1 MEENRYSIKE
11 IKVTAMVYASRH
23 TIVDHVRATGK
34 LPDVIPMLGFPVAM
48 KVLIGRRGTDPDLT
62 EDEKMVYDAILR
74 ERRLPGGGVILLEG
88 RGRKPDPTDTE
99 KINVPEKEN
108 KIDRKDKK
116 HAK

>member
-11 IKVTAMVYASRH
+11 IKVTAMVYASRQ
-23 TIVDHVRATGK
+23 TLVDHIRATGK
-34 LPDVIPMLGFPVAM
+34 LPDVIPMGGFHIAM
-48 KVLIGRRGTDPDLT
+48 KVLIRERGTDPDLT

-88 RGRKPDPTDTE
+88 RGGKPDPTDAGI
-99 KINVPEKEN
+99 INTTDKES